1 MNGLAKRSTCTAR
14 RYGYPTE
21 RTVPA
26 TGMSPSRQRMANPT
40 ICCRLT
46 GIAEATADE
55 LDITEPDETPA
66 ILLDVLPAAIAAAG
80 ILTGP
85 AHRIDEHYRGD
96 GPDGD
101 KTSAD
106 NRAGTVSDFI
116 PCPP

>member
-1 MNGLAKRSTCTAR
+1 MAQSLQRV
-14 RYGYPTE
+14 YF
-21 RTVPA
+21 PA
-26 TGMSPSRQRMANPT
+26 LEG
-40 ICCRLT
+40 
-46 GIAEATADE
+46 DV
-55 LDITEPDETPA
+55 
-66 ILLDVLPAAIAAAG
+66 LDVLPAAIAAAG